1 MYRRFCAELVAACLQ
16 KGGLLAQD
24 SNPGSATPHSLYKMY
39 KAQGAVMA
47 NPCTLRQEFGA
58 VGARPLAL
66 PASRAVLAPT
76 PASASSAVDR
86 GFRVASLGAT
96 SAPPV
101 RRRSESPPRMQFK
114 VLQPRGTVTDARN
127 VAAIQ
132 LSLASLNMNNR
143 TH

>member
-1 MYRRFCAELVAACLQ
+1 MGQ
-16 KGGLLAQD
+16 
-24 SNPGSATPHSLYKMY
+24 
-39 KAQGAVMA
+39 AQGHL
-47 NPCTLRQEFGA
+47 P
-58 VGARPLAL
+58 PAL
-66 PASRAVLAPT
+66 LL
-76 PASASSAVDR
+76 

-132 LSLASLNMNNR
+132 LRLASLNMNNR
-143 TH
+143 THCSYTPTDGSYT